1 MSFVFKLRS
10 LLEFRKHRR
19 NLCRQLLAQ
28 VLADE
33 EALLADRQR
42 VLASREQQFAE
53 IRELSRQG
61 RVTVEGAV
69 ARRFHS
75 GQLLVVLRTIEAK
88 RRLVGQQLQLCR
100 ETLVKA
106 DTEVKVLERLE
117 ERQRHEFEYHAER
130 RNQFERE
137 DAWMARRLLEAAR

>member
-1 MSFVFKLRS
+1 VSFVFKLRS

-28 VLADE
+28 ILADE
-33 EALLADRQR
+33 ATLLAERQR

-61 RVTVEGAV
+61 HVTVEAAI
-69 ARRFHS
+69 ARRYHS
-75 GQLLVVLRTIEAK
+75 GQLLVVLRTIEER

-117 ERQRHEFEYHAER
+117 DRQRQEFEYHAER

-137 DAWMARRLLEAAR
+137 DAWMARRLLETAR